1 MNAGRFALTGVAVAT
16 ACLWGT
22 PSWALGLGR
31 INVQS
36 GLGEALRAEIEVTSI
51 TPEESA
57 SLRLRVASPEA
68 YRAAGIEYNAALGGA
83 HAAFQPRGAQQL
95 RRAGL
100 QQRALLEHC
109 GGAALQI
116 GGGCRR
122 TDLHQHATGWFATQ
136 WQRPPATTFAATGLH
151 GVTGQRPMCPFGVG
165 PDSRSA
171 GRAAQVTG
179 RLR

>member
-1 MNAGRFALTGVAVAT
+1 MNAGRFALTGVAIAT

-83 HAAFQPRGAQQL
+83 QVTLQRLPDGRPVVKVSSDRSLADGFKALGMSMTPDTFGYAVWSVKMSQVAAILPYLLLVLILIFRPRG
-95 RRAGL
+95 
-100 QQRALLEHC
+100 LL
-109 GGAALQI
+109 G
-116 GGGCRR
+116 
-122 TDLHQHATGWFATQ
+122 
-136 WQRPPATTFAATGLH
+136 
-151 GVTGQRPMCPFGVG
+151 
-165 PDSRSA
+165 SRED
-171 GRAAQVTG
+171 
-179 RLR
+179 